1 MEYKALSEIP
11 YFLEC
16 QKTVEAEG
24 YTLIELSLQP
34 HKNMVHVSLV
44 IANKDAKK
52 DIGLSDCSKVHHALQ
67 PKLLYLLG
75 KSEDDFSME
84 VSSPGLERNIK
95 NAAEFAFFIGRD
107 IRVWDKN
114 SNDWVKGIIKAC
126 DEKEITLIL
135 QDDES
140 EKSGSSSE
148 NAGEKTLAYTDIAKA
163 KFIHL

>member
-24 YTLIELSLQP
+24 YTLIEISVQP

-52 DIGLSDCSKVHHALQ
+52 DIGLNDCSKVHHALQ
-67 PKLLYLLG
+67 PKLLYFLG

-95 NAAEFAFFIGRD
+95 NAAEFAFFIGRN

-126 DEKEITLIL
+126 DEKEVTLIL

-140 EKSGSSSE
+140 EVSSE
-148 NAGEKTLAYTDIAKA
+148 NTAEKTLAYTDIAKA